1 MRQDRFS
8 AAEFVVVVLTAFGT
22 FLLTSFYV
30 LASGQAHEEAG
41 PLSFFTS
48 NQLYGIVIYELSI
61 APVVISILYF
71 RGWRLADFPLGATR
85 AVTVLGACIAI
96 ATVAGDWVITLVLRI
111 LFQNIGSALD
121 AYDSVV
127 PLGGPSLA
135 SVVLLS
141 IVNPV
146 YEEVFV
152 CGYVI
157 AALRER
163 FGVTTAVNVS
173 VAIRVSYH
181 LYQGLANFPF
191 HAMYGLIQGYVF
203 ARYGRLWPLI
213 VSHAIL
219 DFYAL
224 SFAIRQ

>member
-8 AAEFVVVVLTAFGT
+8 TPEFVVVILTAFGT
-22 FLLTSFYV
+22 FILTSLHV
-30 LASGQAHEEAG
+30 LLFGLAHEEAG
-41 PLSFFTS
+41 PLSFVTS

-61 APVVISILYF
+61 APVVISILYM
-71 RGWRLADFPLGATR
+71 RGWRLADFPLGVSR
-85 AVTVLGACIAI
+85 ALTILGAGIAI
-96 ATVAGDWVITLVLRI
+96 ATVAGDWVFTLVLTG
-111 LFQNIGSALD
+111 LFQNIRSAMD
-121 AYDSVV
+121 AYENIV
-127 PLGGPSLA
+127 PLGGPTLA
-135 SVVLLS
+135 SVVILS

-173 VAIRVSYH
+173 VLIRVLYH
-181 LYQGLANFPF
+181 LYQGLDAFPF
-191 HAMYGLIQGYVF
+191 HAMYGLIQAYVF
-203 ARYGRLWPLI
+203 VRTGRLWPLI

-219 DFYAL
+219 DFFAL
-224 SFAIRQ
+224 VFTVR

>member
-1 MRQDRFS
+1 MRKDRFS
-8 AAEFVVVVLTAFGT
+8 SAEFVVVILTAFGT
-22 FLLTSFYV
+22 FILTSLHV
-30 LASGQAHEEAG
+30 LLSGRAGEETG
-41 PLSFFTS
+41 PLGFITS

-61 APVVISILYF
+61 APVVISILF
-71 RGWRLADFPLGATR
+71 LRGWRLADFPLGASR
-85 AVTVLGACIAI
+85 ALTILGAGIAVL
-96 ATVAGDWVITLVLRI
+96 TVAGDWVFTVVLRS
-111 LFQNIGSALD
+111 LFANIRSAMD
-121 AYDSVV
+121 AYESVV
-127 PLGGPSLA
+127 PLGGPSFA
-135 SVVLLS
+135 SVVILS

-173 VAIRVSYH
+173 VLIRVLYH
-181 LYQGLANFPF
+181 LYQGLDAFPF
-191 HAMYGLIQGYVF
+191 HAMYGLIQAYVF
-203 ARYGRLWPLI
+203 AHTGRLWPLI

-224 SFAIRQ
+224 VFLVR

>member
-1 MRQDRFS
+1 MRRHRFS
-8 AAEFVVVVLTAFGT
+8 AAEFAAVILAAFGT
-22 FLLTSFYV
+22 FILVSLYA
-30 LASGQAHEEAG
+30 LASGRAHEEAS
-41 PLSFFTS
+41 PLGTFTS
-48 NQLYGIVIYELSI
+48 NQLYSIVVSELVM
-61 APVVISILYF
+61 APFVLAILYF
-71 RGWRLADFPLGATR
+71 RGWRPADFPWGVTR
-85 AVTVLGACIAI
+85 ALTMVGVLVAVA
-96 ATVAGDWVITLVLRI
+96 AVAGDWILTLAMKG
-111 LFQNIGSALD
+111 LFANIRSVFE
-121 AYDSVV
+121 AYENYV

-135 SVVLLS
+135 SVVVLS
-141 IVNPV
+141 AVNPV

-157 AALRER
+157 TALRER

-191 HAMYGLIQGYVF
+191 HAMYGLIQGYLFV
-203 ARYGRLWPLI
+203 RHGKLWPLI

-224 SFAIRQ
+224 ASAIP